1 MTLKLFEQEL
11 KKESKIAFTSVRDGS
26 RKKKLM
32 DRKII
37 SLTDIMCRGQNKLNM
52 QLFNGCLRT
61 YGNVLEKTTMSYAKI
76 MNAKTYPK
84 KNFLGIKIDIV
95 FRLKKNVYNL
105 ESKSNI
111 ELDAGKTKKAL
122 ETLNRKHKTVFNAL
136 DCNNEGWQ
144 VISKFV
150 VWSQPTSKEAK
161 DIAKKPIEEKHLMG
175 FKDFFKLFNIE
186 VETKEFIDVLQKV
199 FKKEAEAYF

>member
-1 MTLKLFEQEL
+1 MTLKIFENEL
-11 KKESKIAFTSVRDGS
+11 RKECKISFASVKDGS

-32 DRKII
+32 NRKII
-37 SLTDIMCRGQNKLNM
+37 SLTDIMCRGRNKINM

-61 YGNVLEKTTMSYAKI
+61 YGYVLENTTMKYAKI
-76 MNAKTYPK
+76 MKAKTYPK
-84 KNFLGIKIDIV
+84 KNFLGIKIDVV
-95 FRLKKNVYNL
+95 FRLNRNVYNL

-144 VISKFV
+144 VISKFI

-175 FKDFFKLFNIE
+175 FKDFFELFNINVGTE
-186 VETKEFIDVLQKV
+186 EFINILQKV
-199 FKKEAEAYF
+199 FKEEVEDYF